1 MIEVN
6 AMPIY
11 DPDHVEYSITSGHI
25 QIVMDDGTQLP
36 AYWAHPMFGRRFPGA
51 VIIHDW
57 WGLTGMVR
65 RIANLF
71 AQMGHYV
78 IVPDLFDGL
87 EAASPQEAMRLVES
101 LDQNGYTRVDTALT
115 VLENHHMCNASVA
128 AVGVGLGGSL
138 AFEAAIRRD
147 DLEAAVAYGG
157 FPARYLGKFKNAHAP
172 IYAFFGQ
179 EEPHIKQAEIDRL
192 IKELRHTPL
201 KDEHRVEQVPEIGHE
216 FFSEKL
222 TESQRERSRKV
233 LKKTFEFLDDHLEG
247 PSHPP
252 RRPVY

>member
-1 MIEVN
+1 
-6 AMPIY
+6 MPIY
-11 DPDHVEYSITSGHI
+11 DPDHIEYSITSGHI
-25 QIVMDDGTQLP
+25 QIVMDNGEQLP

-57 WGLTGMVR
+57 WGLTAMVR

-87 EAASPQEAMRLVES
+87 EAASPQEALRLVES

-115 VLENHHMCNASVA
+115 VLENHHQCNASVA

-138 AFEAAIRRD
+138 AFEAAIMRT

-157 FPARYLGKFKNAHAP
+157 FPSRYLGKFKDAHAP
-172 IYAFFGQ
+172 IYAFFGMK
-179 EEPHIKQAEIDRL
+179 EPHVKKAEIDQL
-192 IKELRHTPL
+192 IKELRNTPL
-201 KDEHRVEQVPEIGHE
+201 RDAHRVEQVPEIGHE
-216 FFSEKL
+216 FFSETL
-222 TESQRERSRKV
+222 TETQREQSRDV
-233 LKKTFEFLDDHLEG
+233 LKKTFEFLDEHLEG
-247 PSHPP
+247 PSHPQ